1 METGGLYEIRAA
13 QGDAL
18 GFLEAA
24 ATRDHIDI
32 IESVSA
38 DGVTSPRI
46 VRLSVS
52 GLPQALEQLKA
63 ACRERMISDGPGI
76 RFLDVSERARG
87 QVPRQAPVT
96 VPGWPAA
103 ASLNGSGSMGSF
115 PRRPG

>member
-18 GFLEAA
+18 GFLGAA
-24 ATRDHIDI
+24 ATRDHMDI

-52 GLPQALEQLKA
+52 GLPKALEQLKA
-63 ACRERMISDGPGI
+63 ACRERGMISDVPGI
-76 RFLDVSERARG
+76 RFLDVSD
-87 QVPRQAPVT
+87 APAVT
-96 VPGWPAA
+96 FLAGPGDVAGWPAA
-103 ASLNGSGSMGSF
+103 AVSRVGSMGSF